1 MVKANTLYR
10 IKQFVDEKGI
20 TNKEFESKIGFS
32 NGGFS
37 SQLRKNKTIGVDKL
51 ENILSV
57 YSEINPEWL
66 LTGKGSMLKEAP
78 SQSHEYSDGAGI
90 PLVPIDAIA
99 DWGKEDAQLMDYET
113 KRYVVPEFDELKVDF
128 MIRIKGNSMYPS
140 FTNGDLVACKKL
152 PTDTFLQWHKVY
164 VLDTIQGA
172 MIKRVHPSDKED
184 HILCVSDNESFNP
197 FDLATKEMYSLAI
210 VVGIIRFE

>member
-1 MVKANTLYR
+1 MGASER
-10 IKQFVDEKGI
+10 IIKFLKFKGLSKYEF
-20 TNKEFESKIGFS
+20 NKKLEFS
-32 NGGFS
+32 NKFLDNS
-37 SQLRKNKTIGVDKL
+37 SNMGTDKACK
-51 ENILSV
+51 IIR
-57 YSEINPEWL
+57 YYPEINPGWL
-66 LTGKGSMLKEAP
+66 LTGEGSMLKEEL
-78 SQSHEYSDGAGI
+78 SQSHEYSDGTGI
-90 PLVPIDAIA
+90 PLIPIDAIA
-99 DWGKEDAQLMDYET
+99 EWGKQDIQVMDYET

-172 MIKRVHPSDKED
+172 MIKRLHPSNKKD
-184 HILCVSDNESFNP
+184 HILCVSDNESFEP
-197 FDLATKEMYSLAI
+197 FDLARKEMYSLAI

>member
-1 MVKANTLYR
+1 MQENSI
-10 IKQFVDEKGI
+10 IKRNILKFLEYEGISKYKFHKDTGI
-20 TNKEFESKIGFS
+20 TRGILAQN
-32 NGGFS
+32 NGMS
-37 SQLRKNKTIGVDKL
+37 E
-51 ENILSV
+51 ENTTRFLA
-57 YSEINPEWL
+57 YYPEINPEWL
-66 LTGKGSMLKEAP
+66 LTGKGSMLREAP
-78 SQSHEYSDGAGI
+78 SQSHEYSDSTGI
-90 PLVPIDAIA
+90 PLIPIDAIA
-99 DWGKEDAQLMDYET
+99 DWGEEDIQVMDYET

-172 MIKRVHPSDKED
+172 MIKRLHPSDKED
-184 HILCVSDNESFNP
+184 HILCVSDNESFKP